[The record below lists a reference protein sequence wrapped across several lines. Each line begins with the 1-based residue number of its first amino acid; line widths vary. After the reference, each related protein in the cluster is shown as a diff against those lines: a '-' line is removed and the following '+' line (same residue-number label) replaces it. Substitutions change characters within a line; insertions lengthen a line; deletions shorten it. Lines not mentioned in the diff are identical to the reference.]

1 MVRSIV
7 HKGERYNILI
17 NVLMPGAGGTTA
29 TCRECPEL
37 LELGDDPDDALR
49 RMREAIEQ
57 RAGHAHDVTGE
68 WQHKVTRVT
77 LPQGSAPRR
86 QRSPPRSA
94 RARQV

>member
-17 NVLMPGAGGTTA
+17 KVLMQGAGGTTT

-49 RMREAIEQ
+49 RIVEAIER
-57 RAGHAHDVTGE
+57 RAN
-68 WQHKVTRVT
+68 
-77 LPQGSAPRR
+77 
-86 QRSPPRSA
+86 
-94 RARQV
+94 